1 MNRKS
6 PDWKPTS
13 SLRILKK
20 RAHMLRQTRRF
31 FNDRNVLEA
40 ETPILARTGSTDPY
54 LTNICCRLAT
64 HSGVNFY
71 LQTSPEFAMKR
82 MLAAGSPD
90 IYQIC
95 KVFRDTELGSVHQ
108 PEFTMLEWYR
118 KGITL
123 DEMIEE
129 TCSLI
134 TALCR
139 ADPQET
145 NQSLLVARQA
155 YRYQDLFRQVA
166 GLDPL
171 EANTDEL
178 VQCASEKTDLV
189 TPEFVRQLGEDRKAW
204 LDFLLSHLI
213 IPDLPNTGLV
223 VIQDY
228 PADQAALARLKP
240 EDERYAERFEIFFRG
255 LELANGYRELLE
267 PVEQRRRFEEDRR
280 QRSHA
285 DKHDIPIDEALLAAL
300 EEGLPDCCGVAVG
313 FDRLLMSLYDL
324 SDITESISFGL

>member
-6 PDWKPTS
+6 SDWKPTS

-20 RAHMLRQTRRF
+20 RAYMLRQARCF
-31 FNDRNVLEA
+31 FDGRNVLEV
-40 ETPILARTGSTDPY
+40 ETPILTRTGSTDPY
-54 LTNICCRLAT
+54 LSNVRCQLAT
-64 HSGVNFY
+64 HRGVDFY

-95 KVFRDTELGSVHQ
+95 KVFRDRELGSVHQ

-139 ADPQET
+139 ADPRET
-145 NQSLLVARQA
+145 NQSLLVARKA

-171 EANTDEL
+171 QASTDEL
-178 VQCASEKTDLV
+178 VQCAKQKTELV

-213 IPDLPNTGLV
+213 IPDLPNAGLV

-228 PADQAALARLKP
+228 PAEQAALARLKP
-240 EDERYAERFEIFFRG
+240 DDERYAERFEIFFRG

-267 PVEQRRRFEEDRR
+267 PVEQRRRFEDDRR
-280 QRSHA
+280 QRSYA

-324 SDITESISFGL
+324 ADITESISFGI